1 MADAKKP
8 VVFNKADRAV
18 LQDALNKVGTFQ
30 EAPGGGK
37 PLPKG
42 SKAPSKEWVE
52 ANRKMQPRDENGQFT
67 YNAVNAKGL
76 KYGPSRGTTVSPL
89 LKDVKFTYAEKG
101 SVLKVQDNGKWTRQ
115 LMTVNYTWEE
125 LVEEVKEYKEEGG
138 FLTNVDKSLVTK
150 KGRESAAEKAQK
162 TDGFANSGDS
172 IFDFNKAAQS
182 TKKEASAKQKEYA
195 KDQSR
200 LQEESDDRYTRQAN
214 SGATPKY
221 APKFVSPTRKL
232 SDKAK
237 REQGVQKGVD
247 QSDEMTPRRKAEHR
261 KVGYVAKKQTNKTV

>member
-18 LQDALNKVGTFQ
+18 LQDALNRVGTFK
-30 EAPGGGK
+30 EAPGGGT

-42 SKAPSKEWVE
+42 AKAPSKEWVE
-52 ANRKMQPRDENGQFT
+52 ANRKMQPRDEDGQFT

-195 KDQSR
+195 KDQGR
-200 LQEESDDRYTRQAN
+200 LQEESDNRYTRQAN
-214 SGATPKY
+214 SEATPKY
-221 APKFVSPTRKL
+221 APKFASSTRKL

-247 QSDEMTPRRKAEHR
+247 QSDEMTPRRRAEHR
-261 KVGYVAKKQTNKTV
+261 KVGYVAKKQADKTV